1 MFLILYLILCS
12 FICYKLAEK
21 NHRNK
26 LFWAIAGLL
35 LSLISIIILA
45 VLGPGESETD
55 RQLIEM
61 TKAKF
66 LDLYR
71 KNEEEAKENL
81 MIFRV
86 YLMLQNG
93 EKVSLDQLNLSMM
106 SLQSIAK

>member
-1 MFLILYLILCS
+1 MYLILYSILCS
-12 FICYKLAEK
+12 FVCYKLADK

-26 LFWAIAGLL
+26 LLWAILGFVF
-35 LSLISIIILA
+35 SLISIIILA
-45 VLGPGESETD
+45 VMGPGESETD
-55 RQLIEM
+55 RQIIEM

-71 KNEEEAKENL
+71 KNEEEAKGNL
-81 MIFRV
+81 IIFRV